1 MKKKLF
7 AVILVLTA
15 LVVLAAIPALAAD
28 NIVYV
33 SGTGSNT
40 NSGLTPENPVKDLS
54 TAVGLLPNGGTI
66 VLVGDVSTEGVST
79 NGDGYTLPAPAN
91 GGKITITGSCYGKD
105 YGAALKIGI
114 NKKGIFEAVSPVEF
128 KNITIRQGYSG
139 ACAEFYTGPSMKFGE
154 GVVFLNAAGKV
165 ISDTVNGNI
174 AIRVGAYNSKKAGT
188 IASARLEMVTGT
200 ISYIQGGNNYTQV
213 TDSTVILH
221 EGVKLIHFLQCG
233 GTNQSVGTAHV
244 TINGARMPA
253 LYLNGYGSAGMTS
266 IELEANNADLGGL
279 YDGRV
284 QGSTYPSGVISGDVD
299 VTLRGCKL
307 SAIDMDYGIATTEG
321 KTASLTIQDSVLRLS
336 ENSTF
341 YDWDALTLHNSDV
354 YVSGAYAGPK
364 TITTDANS
372 VLRLYNGKND
382 ATTLSQMTG
391 NVQLSDVLSVAGS
404 KTYQESLL
412 MSFSNESGQAVQGT
426 AVHGNYA
433 VQCFHTGVAYLFD
446 MTTKE
451 RIAQFNLGSYD
462 ADGNDAN
469 HANQAMFGATKFKES
484 DPLPLLYVS
493 IGNNGDRAAD
503 GFYGRCAV
511 ERIYQEN
518 GEWKAECVQI
528 IVFNDNGYEFPKD
541 SGGRFTYSAKGEWAN
556 TNGYQ
561 RPCWGWPASF
571 VDSDPTADTAGKF
584 YLHSARYRTKG
595 AVEDSMIQSGDIES
609 YAKDSAYI
617 ITEFDLPTPPT
628 EATYTG
634 TAEKIILTPESI
646 VDQFEVEYDVYIT
659 QGGTMYQG
667 RIYYPFGFGGSDPR
681 EKDALRVYDIAQEKI
696 IAKIDFSDSAFKNQ
710 EPECCFIYNGKLGLS
725 TQSKNYY
732 LFDYIESLPQV
743 KPATCTASG
752 SEVSVDC
759 LSGNYLRTVTVP
771 MKPHSYTMTWVDATH
786 YTLTCECG
794 HKMENVASNAGELS
808 VVYLDGTLSVS
819 GGGATPE
826 NPVKN
831 FTDAYARLSDNGGT
845 IVVMKQ
851 YTISDENTV
860 MPVKAGTVTIT
871 SRYNG
876 TDYRQLNG
884 VKISFNAT
892 QKDTYWRF
900 NSSTVLQDLTV
911 NRYFTGTTNKYTELV
926 TGPDLVI
933 GYGMEFQR
941 VGVTPTKGSNAW
953 PVRLGY
959 FDKDCPNAEL
969 TILSGTVNY
978 IQGGN
983 KWADVGDATI
993 NIGGDAVVTDFVQC
1007 GATYNSAS
1015 FSVDSCTVNIT
1026 GVTIPELYLGSY
1038 GNCTLGS
1045 ANVTITDAV
1054 VKKLAVNRSGTNT
1067 LPTANLTL
1075 TNATVEQWPADMAA
1089 ITTAN
1094 LTYQNTELESYDSF
1108 AAWES
1113 LSLKNSTVRMMV
1125 KYEGPASVAVDKDSI
1140 LYISGDLN
1148 AENEVPA
1155 KSGEGKIVYLVA
1167 SNYEQGDPITMKYD
1181 DRLDLSGK
1189 TVLVFNGGTP
1199 TSYQVGYGVTEGT
1212 KDLCVVKY
1220 DSANQKL
1227 IATGIGTAKVVIGDK
1242 LHEVT
1247 VEPAPISLFLMIGQ
1261 SNMAGAEGDKTKS
1274 VINADGQVYSTFGSQ
1289 STSYHGVGGFAA
1301 GMTESNAPSFVAS
1314 ALAGEYSTVAVNGS
1328 TTNMNAYPL
1337 YALTAAGLGKHG
1349 IDSGF
1354 AYEWTRNTGEK
1365 VWLVNAAEGGTSI
1378 NTWVPG
1384 KTNYKEAV
1392 ALFRAAQ
1399 QTLGKEIAAGHYTLS
1414 YMGYLWCQ
1422 GCADRIQTA
1431 DWYINKFTTM
1441 HEQLKQDLSYDFGGT
1456 TGQRTLESANMILVR
1471 ACGTDGANSQT
1482 DVKEK
1487 EYHTYKDLE
1496 MNGVRVAQYYM
1507 ANSTAFA
1514 DVHMVSNLGDSF
1526 VYWDDAKTISNVK
1539 QIFEER
1545 YPQGID
1551 YTIQVG
1557 TPVMPEDE
1565 LDVHKT
1571 IHYSQIGYN
1580 EVGREAARNLY
1591 YRLNPDKQPAVEE
1604 SVKLLAWDGYT
1615 DLAGRVDTEILT
1627 EEQIVVPVAYP
1638 LYRSKELTVSGH
1650 NSNFY
1655 EITGT
1660 RTGTVTA
1667 TLGDVSV
1674 TYTLNPNH
1682 SPKTFRWELA
1692 GGTFAT
1698 VSGEGLAEN
1707 ALQLL
1712 TGAINADGT
1721 LNKAG
1726 FRLSESVVLLHDQPW
1741 AIEWKGAVS
1750 GGKGSNTAFMLMAS
1764 SSSSNTLDAPHIL
1777 VANHS
1782 IMMSI
1787 RSDNGGNHFEHY
1799 RHAMTIDMT
1808 TSHTYA
1814 LVNRVNADGSNMI
1827 YLYVDGV
1834 EQGALDERND
1844 GSSVTPSDWVN
1855 GRDFVLSHIGAKS
1868 SGQSTITDANH
1879 SDYDH
1884 TLVGS
1889 LEYLQAR
1896 ENRLTKV
1903 EAVAADCENPGNILY
1918 YLDNVTGEL
1927 YADAQGIN
1935 PIADANGDGDI
1946 TIEDT
1951 VIAALDHSFTNYVS
1965 NNDATCTADG
1975 TETAICDRDGCNEP
1989 DTRVVANSK
1998 LDHSFTN
2005 YVSNNDATCTADGT
2019 ETAICDRAGC
2029 NEKDTKEDVG
2039 SKLDHSFTDYKSNGD
2054 ATCTA
2059 DGTKTAKC
2067 DRCDE
2072 TDTVKEAAHGHK
2084 LTKVA
2089 GKAATCTEEGVV
2101 EHYTCSVCKKNFSD
2115 AEGKT
2120 ALSTTVIPS
2129 CHNVEKVEGKA
2140 PTATENGQKEH
2151 YGCASCGKVYADAEG
2166 KSEVTKDSLIISA
2179 TNAPTD
2185 TGDDFYPAPVV
2196 TMMILSLLAMAV
2208 MVIKRKEI

>member
-79 NGDGYTLPAPAN
+79 NGNGYTLPAPAN

-200 ISYIQGGNNYTQV
+200 ISYIQGGNNYTHV

-253 LYLNGYGSAGMTS
+253 LYLNGYGSANMNTKV
-266 IELEANNADLGGL
+266 ELTANYADLGAV
-279 YDGRV
+279 YDGRPGDAPV
-284 QGSTYPSGVISGDVD
+284 TGVIKGDVD

-372 VLRLYNGKND
+372 VLHLYNGKND

-391 NVQLSDVLSVAGS
+391 NAQLSDVLSVVGS

-446 MTTKE
+446 MTTQE

-871 SRYNG
+871 SKYNG
-876 TDYRQLNG
+876 VDYRELNN
-884 VKISFNAT
+884 VKISFNRSANAA
-892 QKDTYWRF
+892 YWRF

-941 VGVTPTKGSNAW
+941 VGKAPYNGSNTF

-959 FDKDCPNAEL
+959 TDKDCPSAKL

-983 KWADVGDATI
+983 KWADVGEAII
-993 NIGGDAVVTDFVQC
+993 NIGGNAVVTDFVQC

-1045 ANVTITDAV
+1045 ANVTVTDAV

-1155 KSGEGKIVYLVA
+1155 KSGEGKIVYLTA

-1247 VEPAPISLFLMIGQ
+1247 VEPAPISLFLLIGQ

-1301 GMTESNAPSFVAS
+1301 GMTESNATSFVAS

-1650 NSNFY
+1650 NSDFY

-1868 SGQSTITDANH
+1868 SGQSTITDDNH

-1975 TETAICDRDGCNEP
+1975 TKTAICDRD
-1989 DTRVVANSK
+1989 
-1998 LDHSFTN
+1998 
-2005 YVSNNDATCTADGT
+2005 
-2019 ETAICDRAGC
+2019 GC

-2039 SKLDHSFTDYKSNGD
+2039 SKLNHSFTDYKSNGD
-2054 ATCTA
+2054 ATCIA

-2120 ALSTTVIPS
+2120 ALSTTVIPTVHS
-2129 CHNVEKVEGKA
+2129 VEKVEGKA